1 MNKTELIDAIA
12 NNAGISKVMAR
23 KALDGFIISVSQALK
38 KGDKVALSG
47 FGSFSVAER
56 ASRTGVN
63 PSTKEIM
70 KIEAKNIVKFKAG
83 AELSDKVNL

>member
-47 FGSFSVAER
+47 FGAFSVAER

-70 KIEAKNIVKFKAG
+70 KKKKKNVVKFKAG

>member
-1 MNKTELIDAIA
+1 MNKTELIDAMA
-12 NNAGISKVMAR
+12 TNAGISKVVAR
-23 KALDGFIISVSQALK
+23 KALDGFIKSVSQALR

-47 FGSFSVAER
+47 FGEFSVAER

-70 KIEAKNIVKFKAG
+70 TIEAKNVVKFKAG
-83 AELSDKVNL
+83 AELSDKINL

>member
-47 FGSFSVAER
+47 FGAFSVQEKAER
-56 ASRTGVN
+56 MAKNPRTGEMVKV
-63 PSTKEIM
+63 P
-70 KIEAKNIVKFKAG
+70 AKKVVKFKAG
-83 AELSDKVNL
+83 SELSANL